1 MSPLKSPKFVKKLYP
16 IWYQYE
22 VRPTEKNPEK
32 ECWSGALA
40 NLIVFASSDED
51 GRAKCGRHIAFH
63 HWEITSLKRASA
75 IREEHLVSLEKVFER
90 LYQQAELDGIAVRF
104 DGWRIERHNNG
115 IC

>member
-1 MSPLKSPKFVKKLYP
+1 MSPKKSSNFSEKLYP

-32 ECWSGALA
+32 ELWSGGLA

-63 HWEITSLKRASA
+63 HWEIISLKRASA
-75 IREEHLVSLEKVFER
+75 ITEEHLGALEKVFET
-90 LYQQAELDGIAVRF
+90 LYRQAELSGIAVRF
-104 DGWRIERHNNG
+104 DGWRIK
-115 IC
+115 